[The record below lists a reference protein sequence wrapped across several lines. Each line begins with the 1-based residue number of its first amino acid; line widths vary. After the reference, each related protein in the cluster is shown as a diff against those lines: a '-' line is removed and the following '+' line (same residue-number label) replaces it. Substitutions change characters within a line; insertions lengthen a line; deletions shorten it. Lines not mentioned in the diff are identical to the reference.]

1 MLLLMFYLGE
11 ELYAIDSTEVVEI
24 IPRIGWRPIYQAP
37 DYIAG
42 LFNYRGSFV
51 PVVDLRQ
58 LIQGQSCHSCL
69 STRII
74 IVNYPV
80 GDHSCY
86 LGLMS
91 EKVTDTFYPQ
101 SHQTQDFS
109 SFVNKGNYLGKMI
122 MDQSKMIQLIRLQY
136 LLFDGVLP
144 WLWSGK
150 EEITS
155 TPTPEVLND
164 SFTK

>member
-24 IPRIGWRPIYQAP
+24 IPRIGLRQIYQAP
-37 DYIAG
+37 DYVAG

-74 IVNYPV
+74 IVNYPIS
-80 GDHSCY
+80 DRSHY
-86 LGLMS
+86 LGLMA

-101 SHQTQDFS
+101 SSQTKDFGS
-109 SFVNKGNYLGKMI
+109 SVNKGNYLGTMI
-122 MDQSKMIQLIRLQY
+122 MDQAKMIQLIRLQS
-136 LLFDGVLP
+136 LFSEGVPP

-155 TPTPEVLND
+155 PL
-164 SFTK
+164 

>member
-24 IPRIGWRPIYQAP
+24 IPRIGLRPIYQAP
-37 DYIAG
+37 DYVAG

-58 LIQGQSCHSCL
+58 LIQSQSCHSCL

-74 IVNYPV
+74 IVNYPT
-80 GDHSCY
+80 GDRSRY
-86 LGLMS
+86 LGLMA

-101 SHQTQDFS
+101 SSQTKDFS
-109 SFVNKGNYLGKMI
+109 PAVNKSNYLGTMI
-122 MDQSKMIQLIRLQY
+122 MDQAKMIQLIRLQS
-136 LLFDGVLP
+136 LFSDGVPL

-150 EEITS
+150 EEITQNPKPQPL
-155 TPTPEVLND
+155 TPNP
-164 SFTK
+164 